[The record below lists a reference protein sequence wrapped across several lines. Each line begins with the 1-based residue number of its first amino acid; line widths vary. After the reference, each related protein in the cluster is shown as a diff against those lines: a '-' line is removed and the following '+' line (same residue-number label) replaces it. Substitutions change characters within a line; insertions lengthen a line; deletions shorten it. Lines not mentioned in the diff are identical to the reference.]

1 MLRSLFVFNPF
12 FTFMK
17 NYFLPLL
24 LLLSLQLTAQNF
36 EISGRITDGTTKQ
49 PLEAATVYV
58 ENPAD
63 STLVS
68 YTISES
74 DGDFLITGNTGSPN
88 LALIVS
94 FTGFELHRQIIDFSD
109 GYIKNTGDIA
119 MLEADNALDEIN
131 LVGARAPI
139 VIKKDT
145 LEFNASSFVTRPD
158 ANLEELMK
166 KLPGVEVDTQGN
178 ITVNGKPVSRI
189 LVNGKEFFGNDPKIA
204 TKNLPKE
211 IIDKIQ
217 VTDTKT
223 RSEEFTGKAGDPDN
237 KTINITIQ
245 EDKNKG
251 YFARATVGGGTD
263 DRYEMSGIGNYFKD
277 KMRISVLASSNN
289 INSSGFSFDEVFDM
303 MGRNA
308 RSFSF
313 NSSGGSFGINGQNF
327 GGGGGI
333 TKAET
338 AGINFVNEWGKKA
351 ELNADYFF
359 GRNDTETLTI
369 IERENILPNSR
380 FFYNSTSAS
389 NLVNDSHRANARFEY
404 KPDTLTRIS
413 IAPRFNSNTA
423 FSNRSNNA
431 ESLNENRE
439 LVNATETIDDEFLE
453 SQSFSNRL
461 DFIRRYGNRGAYSQ
475 VNFENR
481 HQKQKNENFFFSESR
496 FFDDEDVQIQDQ
508 FIDEDQIENEYSVGV
523 TQRFVLLEKFFLD
536 ASYNFSATNNTNTR
550 YVYDQDLESGAYND
564 FNNLLSS
571 DFQSRSQ
578 KNIPNVGLNYEGT
591 KWRLGSEVGLLNT
604 TLENNNFL
612 QDISYSNNFN
622 NLFLRGNV
630 RYEITRSKSIYL
642 NYNSDAGIPSIR
654 QLQPVVNRTNPLNI
668 VVGNPDLR
676 PTFTQTLRGGFRNY
690 DFSKRSGFFSYGS
703 VTFTDNSIVP
713 VTTTDEDL
721 VRTTTYANVD
731 GAINSNVGMSF
742 SKQYKKEKREFSY
755 RLGVNGNYDRNVGF
769 TNAVQYKAER
779 YTVRPSVNFTLA
791 IEDYFSFNP
800 GYQLAF
806 TETQY
811 DINANRNENFTN
823 HTISLEATTFWPK
836 NVVLG
841 NDISYNYYG
850 NLSAGFDNT
859 AFLWNVSLGYKFLK
873 DNATLKFKVYD
884 MLNEN
889 VSTQRTVGDDFIQ
902 DTQNLILR
910 RYGMLSFTYKI
921 SKFGGKDPNDG
932 GTRFR
937 RM

>member
-1 MLRSLFVFNPF
+1 MKYFYFPLF
-12 FTFMK
+12 
-17 NYFLPLL
+17 
-24 LLLSLQLTAQNF
+24 LLLSLQLTAQTF
-36 EISGRITDGTTKQ
+36 EISGRVTDSGTQ
-49 PLEAATVYV
+49 LPLEAATVYV

-63 STLVS
+63 STMVS
-68 YTISES
+68 YTISEK
-74 DGDFLITGNTGSPN
+74 DGDFLLTGNTSSAS
-88 LALIVS
+88 LEFYIS
-94 FTGFELHRQIIDFSD
+94 YTGYQFYRQSIDLTD
-109 GYIKNTGDIA
+109 NKVKKLGDIT
-119 MLEADNALDEIN
+119 MKEADNTLGEIN

-139 VIKKDT
+139 VFKRDT
-145 LEFNASSFVTRPD
+145 VEFNAASFVTRPD
-158 ANLEELMK
+158 ANLEELMR

-217 VTDTKT
+217 VTDTRT
-223 RSEEFTGKAGDPDN
+223 RSEEFTGKAGNPDD

-251 YFARATVGGGTD
+251 YFARATIGGGTN

-277 KMRISVLASSNN
+277 KFRVSVLASSNN

-313 NSSGGSFGINGQNF
+313 NSSGGGFGINGQNF

-338 AGINFVNEWGKKA
+338 AGVNFVNEWGKKT

-359 GRNDTETLTI
+359 GRNDTETLTVV
-369 IERENILPNSR
+369 ERENILPNSR
-380 FFYNSTSAS
+380 FFTNSTSAS

-413 IAPRFNSNTA
+413 IAPRFNSNTG
-423 FSNRSNNA
+423 FSNRSNSA
-431 ESLNENRE
+431 VSLNENRE
-439 LVNATETIDDEFLE
+439 LVNSTITRDDENLQ

-461 DFIRRYGNRGAYSQ
+461 DIIRRYGSRGAYSQ

-481 HQKQKNENFFFSESR
+481 HQRQENENFFFSESQ
-496 FFDDEDVQIQDQ
+496 FLLNEGNISIQDQ
-508 FIDEDQIENEYSVGV
+508 FIDEDQKENEYSVGA
-523 TQRFVLLEKFFLD
+523 TQRFVLATKFFLD
-536 ASYNFSATNNTNTR
+536 ASYDFSATNNTNTR
-550 YVYDQDLESGAYND
+550 FVFDLDAQSGNYSNL
-564 FNNLLSS
+564 NNLLSN
-571 DFQSRSQ
+571 DFQSKSQ
-578 KNIPNVGLNYEGT
+578 KNIPNVGVNYEGT
-591 KWRLGSEVGLLNT
+591 KWRLGSEIGLLNT
-604 TLENNNFL
+604 TLENTNFL
-612 QDISYSNNFN
+612 QDVSFSNSYN
-622 NLFLRGNV
+622 NLFLSGNV
-630 RYEITRSKSIYL
+630 RYEFTRSKSVYL
-642 NYNSDAGIPSIR
+642 NYDSDAGIPSIR
-654 QLQPVVNRTNPLNI
+654 QLQPVVNRTNPLNLLI
-668 VVGNPDLR
+668 GNPDLR
-676 PTFTQTLRGGFRNY
+676 PTFTQTLRGGYRNY

-713 VTTTDEDL
+713 VTSVDEDF
-721 VRTTTYANVD
+721 VRTTTFANVD

-755 RLGVNGNYDRNVGF
+755 RLGLNGNYDKNVGF
-769 TNAVQYKAER
+769 TNLVKYEAER
-779 YTVRPSVNFTLA
+779 YTLRPSVNFTLG
-791 IEDYFSFNP
+791 IEEIFTINP
-800 GYQLAF
+800 GYQMAV
-806 TETQY
+806 TEY
-811 DINANRNENFTN
+811 ENSINANRNESFTN
-823 HTISLEATTFWPK
+823 HTISFEATTFWPK

-841 NDISYNYYG
+841 NDISYNYFG

-859 AFLWNVSLGYKFLK
+859 ALLWNISLGYKFLK
-873 DNATLKFKVYD
+873 DNATLKVKVYD

-889 VSTQRTVGDDFIQ
+889 VSAQRNVGDDFIQ

-921 SKFGGKDPNDG
+921 SKFGGKDPNDSG
-932 GTRFR
+932 R
-937 RM
+937 RMMRF